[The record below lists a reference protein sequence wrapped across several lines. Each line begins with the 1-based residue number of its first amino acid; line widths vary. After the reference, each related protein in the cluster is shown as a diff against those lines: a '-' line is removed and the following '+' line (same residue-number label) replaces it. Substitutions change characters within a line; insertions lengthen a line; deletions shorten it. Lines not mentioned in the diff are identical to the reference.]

1 MEMTSLQT
9 LSSLGFSPFFERQL
23 EGSIDEERIAR
34 VAAEHR
40 GACEVWNVTGV
51 WPARVAGRFHGRHS
65 DAPGAGDWV
74 ILREAPAPDCPAI
87 VDRLLERRTLFT
99 RGAAGR
105 DARTQVVAANVDL
118 VFVVTG
124 LDADYNVRRLERYL
138 ARVYASGADPAVI
151 LNKADLCDDTTAAV
165 TEVESHCRNV
175 PIVVTSAMRREG
187 IPAVR
192 ALIREGMTVAFVG
205 SSGAGKSSLINALLG
220 DELLPTGVVR
230 GRDGRGRHTTTHR
243 QLIVLPDGGAVLD
256 TPGMRELQ
264 LLDDDGLTEVFD
276 DIAEL
281 SKRCRFRDCRHVGE
295 PGCAV
300 LAAAGDDALTAARLD
315 HYQKLEREAEANE
328 LRHDVRRRRK
338 ADRIWG
344 QLSDEVALLRKWKG
358 GKP

>member
-1 MEMTSLQT
+1 MEMTTLPT
-9 LSSLGFSPFFERQL
+9 LSSLGFSPFFEQQL
-23 EGSIDEERIAR
+23 DDSIDERRIAR

-40 GACEVWNVTGV
+40 GACEVWSVTGV
-51 WPARVAGRFHGRHS
+51 WPARIAGRFHRHNS
-65 DAPGAGDWV
+65 HAPGVGDWV
-74 ILREAPAPDCPAI
+74 ILRDAPASDHPAI
-87 VDRLLERRTLFT
+87 VERLFERRTLFT

-118 VFVVTG
+118 VFAVTG

-151 LNKADLCDDTTAAV
+151 LNKSDLCDDTRAA
-165 TEVESHCRNV
+165 TIEVESHCRNV
-175 PIVVTSAMRREG
+175 PIVVTSALSGEG
-187 IPAVR
+187 IAALR
-192 ALIREGMTVAFVG
+192 ALIQEGMTVAFVG
-205 SSGAGKSSLINALLG
+205 SSGTGKSSLINALLG
-220 DELLPTGVVR
+220 DDLLTTATVR
-230 GRDGRGRHTTTHR
+230 ASDGRGRHTTTHR
-243 QLIVLPDGGAVLD
+243 QLIVLPDGGVVLD

-281 SKRCRFRDCRHVGE
+281 SEQCRFRDCRHAGE

-300 LAAAGDDALTAARLD
+300 LAAAGDDVLMAERLD
-315 HYQKLEREAEANE
+315 HYHKLEREAEANE
-328 LRHDVRRRRK
+328 LRHNVRLRRK